1 MQRASAQVIEMIE
14 SRCQKLGQLSDRV
27 AAAVVVGLGR
37 RRYEGYYE
45 SAAGSA
51 WSLIEPDAM
60 TRLAGH
66 LCGDDVVDVQSFSV
80 YGNVVRHLLAE
91 CHRHGLPVATIESTE
106 VSPDYGPGGRA
117 ATPGNVSTASDN
129 GCLRQLLRNA
139 DERNEAHLLAVF
151 KRVLELRPRWTLCVV
166 DMGAVKSLPKLEA
179 DQLLGDPLEACDGRI
194 THMSHAQTKE
204 GLRFGR
210 HSALVRQMK
219 QARPASPAASAPSP
233 PASPTSDMGW
243 L

>member
-1 MQRASAQVIEMIE
+1 MRAGA
-14 SRCQKLGQLSDRV
+14 SRQP
-27 AAAVVVGLGR
+27 R
-37 RRYEGYYE
+37 RR
-45 SAAGSA
+45 
-51 WSLIEPDAM
+51 
-60 TRLAGH
+60 
-66 LCGDDVVDVQSFSV
+66 SV

-91 CHRHGLPVATIESTE
+91 CHHHGLPVATIESTE

-129 GCLRQLLRNA
+129 GCLSQLLHNA

-179 DQLLGDPLEACDGRI
+179 DQLLGDPLEACDGRLRVHRI

-219 QARPASPAASAPSP
+219 QQLIEQRVRQMEVARPASPAASAPSP